1 MVNLDTVWVHYGTL
15 WEQYGTRLGYTEY
28 GTGWGPNPRQSLTHD
43 SPENDRDHCLMILSI
58 HCQYPSLQ
66 DLSRSFATDNPG
78 MDKGIQIWVSAIE
91 CWCVSGNCDICGCVC
106 VFRQILWEGRGWGP
120 HMCHT
125 SAWTES
131 QGSKRQEKLRY
142 EAQKWCLTTKY
153 MQQLRLQLLLCHGM
167 PAAPHISVWMQHYP
181 LHTFFCSCGS
191 FFSYSSCLIIYI

>member
-28 GTGWGPNPRQSLTHD
+28 VTGWGPNPRQSLTHD
-43 SPENDRDHCLMILSI
+43 SPENDHCLMILSI

-106 VFRQILWEGRGWGP
+106 VFRQILWEGGVGDHTCVTQVLGP
-120 HMCHT
+120 SPKGAKDKKNSDM
-125 SAWTES
+125 
-131 QGSKRQEKLRY
+131 KLRND
-142 EAQKWCLTTKY
+142 
-153 MQQLRLQLLLCHGM
+153 
-167 PAAPHISVWMQHYP
+167 VW
-181 LHTFFCSCGS
+181 L
-191 FFSYSSCLIIYI
+191 